1 MSSSKI
7 VNNNNLSEINKSRD
21 SITQNMNRTSI
32 NSVSSEDVISVL
44 PESKLNHDLCFK
56 IIIIGNCGVG
66 KSSLVNQGVLEKF
79 SSNYQTT
86 LGFDFFSMFV
96 KIEDKEI
103 RLQIWDTC
111 GQEKYRSLIK
121 NFYRNTSMALMVYSI
136 DDKDS
141 FKDIDL
147 WIKELKICS
156 NPDSQMILIG
166 NKSDLEN
173 RQVST
178 EMGKKF
184 AENYDFADFMET
196 SAKTGFNTQKVFV
209 ESAKILYNDYK
220 NYKKRGKSNDSF
232 SSYIKSDSSSL
243 RSKDLD
249 EATSFGCCHL

>member
-1 MSSSKI
+1 MSSLNKTDNDKNEI
-7 VNNNNLSEINKSRD
+7 DDNNNENKKDAS
-21 SITQNMNRTSI
+21 NP
-32 NSVSSEDVISVL
+32 NSNDDISSEDILVL

-96 KIEDKEI
+96 KIEDKVI

-173 RQVST
+173 RQVTT

-184 AENYDFADFMET
+184 AENYDFADFIET
-196 SAKTGFNTQKVFV
+196 SAKTGFNAKKVFI

>member
-1 MSSSKI
+1 MSSLNKTDNDKNEI
-7 VNNNNLSEINKSRD
+7 NDNNNENKKDAS
-21 SITQNMNRTSI
+21 NP
-32 NSVSSEDVISVL
+32 NSNDDISSEDILVL

-96 KIEDKEI
+96 KIEDKII

-173 RQVST
+173 RQVTT

-184 AENYDFADFMET
+184 AENYDFADFIET
-196 SAKTGFNTQKVFV
+196 SAKTGFNAKKVFI